1 MGNPMEKQD
10 YHGIMPVDRD
20 EWYKKIGFSNF
31 ANTYHQFR
39 DLSTYCESSN
49 KVLEVGPGQGLTTQF
64 LRWKGYEVTTL
75 DVDETF
81 EPDVVCSVNDLSRF
95 PDGGF
100 DVAIVSHVLEHI
112 PISMLEQSLSE
123 LSRVASYSLIY
134 LPVAGNR
141 HFQVRVIPGFRGWNL
156 SFIFDIFNYFK
167 KPTGEEA
174 IFCQGQHYW
183 EIGYRG
189 FRVADT
195 LERFE
200 PFYDVLNHYRNKDW
214 NPSYNFVLKSKH
226 L

>member
-1 MGNPMEKQD
+1 MKQQD
-10 YHGIMPVDRD
+10 YLGIMPVDRD
-20 EWYKKIGFSNF
+20 EWFKKIGLSNF
-31 ANTYHQFR
+31 ANAYYQFR
-39 DLSTYCESSN
+39 DISTYCENTN
-49 KVLEVGPGQGLTTQF
+49 KVLEVGPGQGLTSQL

-75 DVDETF
+75 DVDDTF
-81 EPDVVCSVNDLSRF
+81 HPDVVGSVHDLSRF
-95 PDGGF
+95 TDGAF

-112 PISMLEQSLSE
+112 PISMLAQSLAE
-123 LSRVASYSLIY
+123 LSRVAKYALIY

-141 HFQVRVIPGFRGWNL
+141 HSQVRVIPGFRGL
-156 SFIFDIFNYFK
+156 DISFIFDIFNYFR

-189 FRVADT
+189 FRVGDT
-195 LERFE
+195 LRRFE